1 VHTKTLTTLQTT
13 GQRSKLILAR
23 PIRFAKEFSAV
34 LAVEV
39 VNASLQ
45 RIECRSRWIVRLW
58 RRKRVFADR
67 STRVEVRDNNRQ
79 RVVSTRQ
86 FSLRNL
92 RGVSAFVFNTRVLQ
106 HDIVLARLYGDY
118 VLETAIRERRYDL
131 RVVLYPFEIERG
143 NISAFQSGRQLGLWI
158 RLRGR

>member
-1 VHTKTLTTLQTT
+1 MHTKTLTTLQTT

-45 RIECRSRWIVRLW
+45 RIECWSRWIVRL
-58 RRKRVFADR
+58 RRRERVFADR
-67 STRVEVRDNNRQ
+67 STRVEVGDNYRQ
-79 RVVSTRQ
+79 GVLSACQ
-86 FSLRNL
+86 FGLRNL
-92 RGVSAFVFNTRVLQ
+92 RSVSTFVLNTRVLQ
-106 HDIVLARLYGDY
+106 DDVVLAGLYSDY
-118 VLETAIRERRYDL
+118 VLQIAIRERRYDL
-131 RVVLYPFEIERG
+131 CVVLCPFEIERRH
-143 NISAFQSGRQLGLWI
+143 ISAFQSVRQLRFWI